1 VEKRSETIRRSWKGQ
16 DPLSYISTGPDIRI
30 ANERPDWVGVQ
41 CTRLSPK
48 RMLALHSKWDAIA
61 LRDRGGVETPA
72 LLLIIPLALHEW
84 IS

>member
-1 VEKRSETIRRSWKGQ
+1 MQQEEKIKFLLLIHR
-16 DPLSYISTGPDIRI
+16 
-30 ANERPDWVGVQ
+30 DWVGVQ